1 MRRSIYRER
10 RFRFFMT
17 ANELVKNTVKI
28 LDSKKAEEL
37 VAIRVKDLTILAE
50 YFIIANGTSNTQVK
64 MLADEVEYQLGEMG
78 IKPYKVEGYQSGN
91 WIVLDYIDVVVHIFL
106 TETREFYSLERLWAD
121 GDVLNT
127 ETILGEN

>member
-78 IKPYKVEGYQSGN
+78 IKPHIRK
-91 WIVLDYIDVVVHIFL
+91 LDCVGLY
-106 TETREFYSLERLWAD
+106 
-121 GDVLNT
+121 
-127 ETILGEN
+127 

>member
-78 IKPYKVEGYQSGN
+78 IKPHKVEGYQSGN

-127 ETILGEN
+127 ETMLGEN

>member
-64 MLADEVEYQLGEMG
+64 MLADEVE
-78 IKPYKVEGYQSGN
+78 
-91 WIVLDYIDVVVHIFL
+91 
-106 TETREFYSLERLWAD
+106 
-121 GDVLNT
+121 
-127 ETILGEN
+127 

>member
-78 IKPYKVEGYQSGN
+78 IKPHKVEGYQSGN
-91 WIVLDYIDVVVHIFL
+91 GSVLDYIDVVVHIFL

>member
-1 MRRSIYRER
+1 MIYRER

-28 LDSKKAEEL
+28 LDSKKAEDL

-50 YFIIANGTSNTQVK
+50 YFIIANGTSSTQVK

-78 IKPYKVEGYQSGN
+78 IKPHKVEGYQSGN

>member
-64 MLADEVEYQLGEMG
+64 TLADEVEYQLGEMG
-78 IKPYKVEGYQSGN
+78 IKPHKVEGYQSGN

>member
-10 RFRFFMT
+10 KFRFFMT

-78 IKPYKVEGYQSGN
+78 IKPHKVEGYQSGN

>member
-78 IKPYKVEGYQSGN
+78 IKPHKVEGYQSGN
-91 WIVLDYIDVVVHIFL
+91 WIVLDYIDVVVHMFL

>member
-1 MRRSIYRER
+1 
-10 RFRFFMT
+10 MT

-64 MLADEVEYQLGEMG
+64 MLADEVEYKLGEMG
-78 IKPYKVEGYQSGN
+78 IKPHKVEGYQSGN

>member
-1 MRRSIYRER
+1 
-10 RFRFFMT
+10 MT

-50 YFIIANGTSNTQVK
+50 YFIIANGTSSTQVK

-78 IKPYKVEGYQSGN
+78 IKPHKVEGYQSGN

-106 TETREFYSLERLWAD
+106 TETREFYSLERLWTD

>member
-78 IKPYKVEGYQSGN
+78 IKPHKVEGYQSGN

>member
-50 YFIIANGTSNTQVK
+50 YLIIANGTSNTQVK

-78 IKPYKVEGYQSGN
+78 IKPHKVEGYQSGN

>member
-1 MRRSIYRER
+1 MIYRER

-78 IKPYKVEGYQSGN
+78 IKPHKVEGYQSGN

-106 TETREFYSLERLWAD
+106 SETREFYSLERLWAD

>member
-10 RFRFFMT
+10 RLRFFMT

-78 IKPYKVEGYQSGN
+78 IKPHKVEGYQSGN

>member
-1 MRRSIYRER
+1 
-10 RFRFFMT
+10 MT

-50 YFIIANGTSNTQVK
+50 YFIIAHGTSNTQVK

-78 IKPYKVEGYQSGN
+78 IKPHKVEGYQSGN

>member
-1 MRRSIYRER
+1 M
-10 RFRFFMT
+10 
-17 ANELVKNTVKI
+17 
-28 LDSKKAEEL
+28 
-37 VAIRVKDLTILAE
+37 TILAE

-78 IKPYKVEGYQSGN
+78 IKPHKVEGYQSGN

>member
-1 MRRSIYRER
+1 MWNRER
-10 RFRFFMT
+10 RYRFFMT
-17 ANELVKNTVKI
+17 ANELVKNAVKI
-28 LDSKKAEEL
+28 LDSKKAEDL

-50 YFIIANGTSNTQVK
+50 YFIIANGTSTTQVK

-78 IKPYKVEGYQSGN
+78 IKPHKVEGYQSGN

-121 GDVLNT
+121 GDVMNA
-127 ETILGEN
+127 ETVLGKN